1 MWEFHICIE
10 SFQQVQEF
18 VALANEQPFD
28 ISVGNERQ
36 DINGKDLMGMFS
48 LDFSRPLSVKM
59 HCSEEQF
66 RLFREL
72 NAAILYCD

>member
-28 ISVGNERQ
+28 VSVGNERQ
-36 DINGKDLMGMFS
+36 DINGKDLMGMFGLDLSEPVSVRMRCS
-48 LDFSRPLSVKM
+48 LEEYDSFS
-59 HCSEEQF
+59 
-66 RLFREL
+66 
-72 NAAILYCD
+72 AAACAIA